1 MWSREHAVEKRFAV
15 RGGLANLAVLIVA
28 AYLIADRFF
37 ENRVVG
43 RLGIAAIALLVV
55 VGVSGVAT
63 RRWAQRQSQAAVT
76 AGELLDENVELRDA
90 FLELSD
96 SAFHDA
102 SIDQLFDSAA
112 GILAH
117 HLPGSH
123 SAVFEFRPET
133 GDLRLRAGNGW
144 RDGLVGSA
152 VIGTGQ
158 DSHAQT
164 TLKSLTPVRMT
175 LDPETPSAN
184 PPLLTGEGI
193 VHGVAMVIYG
203 SVRPFGMV
211 AVYSNEPGEFS
222 TADVLFVQML
232 ANLLT
237 SALVRRGAEDSLER
251 SEESLR
257 LALELTQTGTWDDDL
272 VSGVAV
278 WSKSLC
284 EIMGVDPA
292 ITPDY
297 ELFVSLIHPDDRD
310 HIVDLTTNALAAGG
324 EYELEYCRICRPD
337 GEIRHIFARGTV
349 FQDAD
354 GTPTRMVGVAL
365 DVTDRQNAL
374 RDRTD
379 LEAQLR
385 QAQKME
391 VVGQLAGGIAHDF
404 NNLLLALR
412 GYGELALRA
421 IKRGE
426 NARPE
431 VEEMLTSAERAAAL
445 TRQLLA
451 FSRRQILQPKIVDL
465 NVVISEI
472 ATLLERLIGEDVA
485 VDVVTAVTP
494 VSVYADHNQ
503 LEQVITNLAVNARHA
518 MPDGGKLTIEISVA
532 EIDADHPSPLEPG
545 SYAVLSVSDSGVGMD
560 AETAAQIFEPFFTT
574 KEGLGT
580 GLGLATAHGIVKQ
593 SGGHIWV
600 YSEPGLGT
608 TFKIYLPLIEDV
620 TSPKAIRKP
629 APDGQ
634 GELVLLVEDDA
645 EVRMFVREMLLDSGY
660 QVLVAGSGEDAIEL
674 ARSHQDIEIVLT
686 DVVMQGLNGR
696 ETVERLRETHPDV
709 AVLYMSGY
717 TDDAVLRSGALE
729 RGTAFLQK
737 PFGTADLARKVRQV
751 HDAR

>member
-1 MWSREHAVEKRFAV
+1 MWSREHAVDKRYVV
-15 RGGLANLAVLIVA
+15 RGGVANLAVLIVA

-37 ENRVVG
+37 ENDVVD
-43 RLGIAAIALLVV
+43 RFGIAAIALLVL
-55 VGVSGVAT
+55 VGVSGIAS
-63 RRWAQRQSQAAVT
+63 RRWAKRELRAAVT
-76 AGELLDENVELRDA
+76 AGELLDENIGRREA

-96 SAFHDA
+96 SAFHGA
-102 SIDQLFDSAA
+102 SLDEMFDSAA
-112 GILAH
+112 AILARN
-117 HLPGSH
+117 LLGSH
-123 SAVFEFRPET
+123 SAIFELQPDT
-133 GDLRLRAGNGW
+133 GDLRLRAGSGW
-144 RDGLVGSA
+144 RDGVVGTG
-152 VIGTGQ
+152 VIGTEPS
-158 DSHAQT
+158 SHAQT
-164 TLKSLTPVRMT
+164 TLTSFTPVRMAFG
-175 LDPETPSAN
+175 PETLAAN
-184 PPLLTGEGI
+184 PPLLSGEGI
-193 VHGVAMVIYG
+193 VRGMAMVIYD

-211 AVYSNEPGEFS
+211 AVYSNEPGDFS
-222 TADVLFVQML
+222 VGDALFLQMF

-237 SALVRRGAEDSLER
+237 SALVRSGAEDSLER

-278 WSKSLC
+278 WSKSFC
-284 EIMGVDPA
+284 EMMGVDPA
-292 ITPDY
+292 IKHNH
-297 ELFVSLIHPDDRD
+297 EMFVSLIHPDDREN
-310 HIVDLTTNALAAGG
+310 IVRLTAAARAAGG

-337 GEIRHIFARGTV
+337 GAIRHIFARGTV

-374 RDRTD
+374 SDRLD

-421 IKRGE
+421 MKRGE
-426 NARPE
+426 DARPE

-451 FSRRQILQPKIVDL
+451 FSRRQILQPKVVDL

-472 ATLLERLIGEDVA
+472 AALLERLIGEDVA
-485 VDVVTAVTP
+485 VDVVTAVEP

-518 MPDGGKLTIEISVA
+518 MPDGGRLTIEISVA

-545 SYAVLSVSDSGVGMD
+545 SYAVLSVSDTGFGMN

-608 TFKIYLPLIEDV
+608 TFKIYLPLIADV

-645 EVRMFVREMLLDSGY
+645 EVRMFVREMLLDTGY

-674 ARSHQDIEIVLT
+674 AQSHQDIEIVLT